1 MTLDLAGPVY
11 KRRRDLP
18 AQYSFVCGW
27 MGVSKPIV
35 EVSSDPETEGVSDSE
50 AAAHAAA
57 AVAATARALAEAAP
71 AKLAAATQR
80 ANVRHREALA
90 RQTRE
95 PEVPARISHYAYV
108 SGIIDVDCVYDV
120 DCIIA
125 GLDKAQS
132 PVVGASTHCHSIA
145 AGPSP
150 L

>member
-1 MTLDLAGPVY
+1 
-11 KRRRDLP
+11 
-18 AQYSFVCGW
+18 

-35 EVSSDPETEGVSDSE
+35 EVSSDSETEGVSDSE

-57 AVAATARALAEAAP
+57 AVAATAQALAEAAP

-80 ANVRHREALA
+80 ANVRHREAVA
-90 RQTRE
+90 RQTWK

-108 SGIIDVDCVYDV
+108 SGIINVDCV
-120 DCIIA
+120 IA

-132 PVVGASTHCHSIA
+132 TVVGASTRGLSIA